1 MEVVFA
7 RCCGLDVHK
16 RTVVACLLTPGPGGR
31 PEKAV
36 RTFSTMTDDLLRL
49 ADWLAAAGCTHVA
62 MESTGVFWQPIWYL
76 LEDRFSLLLVN
87 AAHIKAVPG
96 RKTDVRDAEW
106 IADLLR
112 HGLLRGSVVPDQPQR
127 ELRDLTRYRS
137 ALVAERSAAASRR
150 QKGLEGANIKL
161 ASVATDILGR
171 SGRAMLEAL
180 VAGATDPAAL
190 AQLAKGR
197 LRTKI
202 AELER
207 ALTGRFGAH
216 QRFLV
221 ARQLAHIDA
230 LDALI
235 AEVSDEIIRR
245 LQGLVPRPSSP
256 PDASDGVRDAAP
268 RPPAEEAIA
277 RLETIPGV
285 GRRTAEALVAELGL
299 DLRRFPTSGH
309 LAAWAGMCPGNHES
323 AGKRQSG
330 KTRKGNRA
338 LRAVLVEAAH
348 AAGHTKHTYLGAQ
361 FRRVAARRGK
371 KRAAVA
377 VGHSILVIAYHLLT
391 EGTVY
396 QDLGPHYFDE
406 RARQATERRLVHRL
420 EALGYKVALEP
431 VAA

>member
-1 MEVVFA
+1 MEVVYE

-16 RTVVACLLTPGPGGR
+16 RTVVACLLTPGSGGR
-31 PEKAV
+31 ATV
-36 RTFSTMTDDLLRL
+36 AIRTFSTMTDELLEL
-49 ADWLAAAGCTHVA
+49 GDWLAGAGCTHIA
-62 MESTGVFWQPIWYL
+62 MESTGVYWQPIWYL

-137 ALVAERSAAASRR
+137 ALVAERSAAANRL
-150 QKGLEGANIKL
+150 QKALEGANIKL

-171 SGRAMLEAL
+171 SGRAMLDAL
-180 VAGATDPAAL
+180 VAGDTDVAAL
-190 AQLAKGR
+190 ARLAKGR
-197 LRTKI
+197 MRPKI

-207 ALTGRFGAH
+207 ALTGRFGPH

-235 AEVSDEIIRR
+235 AELSDEITRR
-245 LQGLVPRPSSP
+245 LQAFAP
-256 PDASDGVRDAAP
+256 PPEPLDAPGGAG
-268 RPPAEEAIA
+268 PPAAEEAIA

-299 DLRRFPTSGH
+299 DLRRFPTAGH
-309 LAAWAGMCPGNHES
+309 LASWAGMCPGNHES
-323 AGKRQSG
+323 AGKRLSG

-338 LRAVLVEAAH
+338 LRAALVEAAH
-348 AAGHTKHTYLGAQ
+348 AAGHTKQTYLGAQ
-361 FRRVAARRGK
+361 FRRLAARRGK

-377 VGHSILVIAYHLLT
+377 VGHSILVIAYHILT

-396 QDLGPHYFDE
+396 QDLGAQYFDQ
-406 RARQATERRLVHRL
+406 RARQEVERRLVRRL
-420 EALGYKVALEP
+420 EALGYTVALEP

>member
-1 MEVVFA
+1 MEVVYE

-16 RTVVACLLTPGPGGR
+16 RTVVACLLTPGPDGR
-31 PEKAV
+31 PTKAI
-36 RTFSTMTDDLLRL
+36 RTFSTMTDELLQL

-62 MESTGVFWQPIWYL
+62 MESTGVYWQPIWYL
-76 LEDRFSLLLVN
+76 LEDRFQLLLVN

-96 RKTDVRDAEW
+96 RKTDVRDSEW
-106 IADLLR
+106 LADLLR
-112 HGLLRGSVVPDQPQR
+112 HGLLRGSVVPDRPQR

-137 ALVAERSAAASRR
+137 ALVAERSAAANRL
-150 QKGLEGANIKL
+150 QKALEGANIKL
-161 ASVATDILGR
+161 SSVATDILGR

-180 VAGATDPAAL
+180 VAGDTDAAAL

-197 LRTKI
+197 MRTKI

-235 AEVSDEIIRR
+235 AEVSAEIARR
-245 LQGLVPRPSSP
+245 LQDLAPSPAPAGRPEGVPE
-256 PDASDGVRDAAP
+256 AALL
-268 RPPAEEAIA
+268 PPAEEAIA

-299 DLRRFPTSGH
+299 DLRRFPTAGH
-309 LAAWAGMCPGNHES
+309 LASWAGMCPGNHER
-323 AGKRQSG
+323 AGKRHRG
-330 KTRKGNRA
+330 KTRQGNRA
-338 LRAVLVEAAH
+338 LRTVLVEAAH

-361 FRRVAARRGK
+361 FRRLAARRGK

-377 VGHSILVIAYHLLT
+377 VGHTILVIVYHLLT
-391 EGTVY
+391 EGTIY
-396 QDLGPHYFDE
+396 HDLGPHYFDE
-406 RARQATERRLVHRL
+406 RARQATERRLVRRL

-431 VAA
+431 AAA